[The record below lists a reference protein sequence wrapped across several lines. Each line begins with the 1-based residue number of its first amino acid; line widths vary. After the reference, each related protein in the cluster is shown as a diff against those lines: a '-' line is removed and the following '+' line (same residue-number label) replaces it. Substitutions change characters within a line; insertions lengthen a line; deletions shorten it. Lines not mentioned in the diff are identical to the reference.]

1 MEIIIENKKARFN
14 FFILEELEAGII
26 LMGSEVKSLREKK
39 VNLSDAYVSEKNS
52 EMWLNNMHISEYKP
66 ANRFNHSPK
75 RARKL
80 LLHKKQINKLIGKIK
95 ISGITIIPLSL
106 YFNDKGI
113 AKVKIAVAKGK
124 KLYDKREA
132 IKQREWAREKS
143 RLNK

>member
-80 LLHKKQINKLIGKIK
+80 LLHKKQANKLIGKVK
-95 ISGITIIPLSL
+95 ESGITIIPLSL

-124 KLYDKREA
+124 KLYDKRET
-132 IKQREWAREKS
+132 IKKRDLEREER